1 MARNLQ
7 NSSDMAEYEDY
18 IIRMKD
24 LGGEGQEPKKKVSR
38 LRNFLGSS
46 LRKPLVVNF
55 SRDAKSSF
63 TTFSG
68 YKRPLQ
74 KKDGE

>member
-1 MARNLQ
+1 M
-7 NSSDMAEYEDY
+7 NSAKSSVMAEYEDY
-18 IIRMKD
+18 IIRMKE
-24 LGGEGQEPKKKVSR
+24 LGGEAAEPKKKVSR

-46 LRKPLVVNF
+46 LKKPLVVNF

-68 YKRPLQ
+68 YKRPQ
-74 KKDGE
+74 PKK